1 MIRDAKNVDIPA
13 IVMLLHEGFSRS
25 HYAGKERGEIDTV
38 EAKRMLMQAIQRHGH
53 KTGGGCFVQV
63 AETNGT
69 VTGFILGT
77 LARVY
82 GIGSRLFATDMFWL
96 ASKDIHP
103 GDPMKLMAGMIAW
116 AKSSPDCIEIRC
128 GTPAVILSAPGDAGV
143 ILERLGMTK
152 YSTIYRMET

>member
-63 AETNGT
+63 AETDGV
-69 VTGFILGT
+69 VTGVILGT
-77 LARVY
+77 LQRIY
-82 GIGSRLFATDMFWL
+82 GVGTKLLASDVFWL
-96 ASKDIHP
+96 ASTAVHP
-103 GDPMKLMAGMIAW
+103 GDPMKLMANMIAW
-116 AKSSPDCIEIRC
+116 AKSSPHCIEIKC
-128 GTPAVILSAPGDAGV
+128 AVTEVINADVDASGL
-143 ILERLGMTK
+143 ILERLGMQK
-152 YSTIYRMET
+152 YGTIYRLET